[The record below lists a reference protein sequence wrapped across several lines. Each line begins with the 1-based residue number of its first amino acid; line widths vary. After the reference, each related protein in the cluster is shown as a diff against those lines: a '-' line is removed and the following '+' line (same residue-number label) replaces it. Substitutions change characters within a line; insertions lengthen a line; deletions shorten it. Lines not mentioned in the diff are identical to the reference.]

1 MSLKTLSWILLAAT
15 TIGAVLLLNYWASYQ
30 LLSTLAYVGMV
41 AALLGL
47 ANLAL
52 PFRFLGVRKRALGA
66 LILAAG
72 IALTIAALLWPAAT
86 IRVTEPKTVLDN
98 IMPEYQFSEI
108 HSARIRA
115 RPAQVMQSVREST
128 WGDMKSLRTLLKIR
142 GASLHTPSH
151 ASSAFSQ
158 DKRILDAFAA
168 SGYVSGGSD
177 HEIVMCGGV
186 NVRAQHVLEARTL
199 QEWSDFHEPAAVKM
213 AFDFYVADAGG
224 GWSTIT
230 TETRVLATD
239 DLTRRGMARY
249 WRLIVPGSGLLR
261 RQWLDGIKIRA
272 ETEH

>member
-186 NVRAQHVLEARTL
+186 NVRSTSSRLAPYRNGLIFTSRLRSRRPLISTWQMRAADGPPSPPKRVSWRLTI
-199 QEWSDFHEPAAVKM
+199 SPAAAWPVTG
-213 AFDFYVADAGG
+213 D
-224 GWSTIT
+224 
-230 TETRVLATD
+230 
-239 DLTRRGMARY
+239 
-249 WRLIVPGSGLLR
+249 
-261 RQWLDGIKIRA
+261 
-272 ETEH
+272 